1 MSVITLIPSASLS
14 AFLLEG
20 SNASA
25 LPLPQGMEK
34 MPARPTSTFFAK
46 VVSALVKKV
55 YQAKSVKVTHA
66 CVLGDSSPITFKVI
80 FKSLGDI
87 CFYTSTD
94 DYLPRIF
101 ERKLKS
107 ALASKESVAPLYS
120 EKKEVKVTSSLPH
133 YMMATAASKQHQ
145 PSVKKEEEEK
155 KKLPKENGDEKKP
168 SPVRERN
175 GVFPHYLMAT
185 AASMAKQQPC
195 VKKDEE
201 KMEEKRRVVSVP
213 CVKKEKMEAGIPS
226 YMRSTASSRAMDQTR
241 PLKKEEKRLAPSCAM
256 KGETRG
262 KAVPH
267 YLQSTASSR
276 AKEVTQKK
284 EEKKMVVPLHDSV
297 PIHPSMAKKASHEV
311 KGTLQEEEKRRPLY
325 LATTASMRAMTLPTK
340 KYVKRESRL
349 PPRMMLKKHG
359 VVPSV
364 LAEEKEQEGAVPAA
378 PEETAGL
385 SQNPAP
391 NEVAAVEKQKETTIP
406 SSQVKEEEEKPVKS
420 SLEGSTSGTQ
430 KSSISTSPD
439 RAVSLPAKKE
449 EEKKKATPVI
459 KASPCVAIKKASTNP
474 PTKILTFVTCRRG
487 GDVSASSDEELDREL
502 LALSH
507 KDNPCPCERE

>member
-101 ERKLKS
+101 ERKLKL
-107 ALASKESVAPLYS
+107 ALTSKEGVAPLYS

-155 KKLPKENGDEKKP
+155 KKLPKENGDEKKS
-168 SPVRERN
+168 SPVRERS

-195 VKKDEE
+195 VKKDE
-201 KMEEKRRVVSVP
+201 KKTEEKKRVTTVP
-213 CVKKEKMEAGIPS
+213 CVEKEKMEAGIPS

-241 PLKKEEKRLAPSCAM
+241 PLKKEEKRLMSSCVM
-256 KGETRG
+256 KKEMRREGE
-262 KAVPH
+262 APH
-267 YLQSTASSR
+267 YLKPTAASL
-276 AKEVTQKK
+276 ALNQMTQKK

-297 PIHPSMAKKASHEV
+297 SIHPSMAKKASHEV
-311 KGTLQEEEKRRPLY
+311 KETSQEEEKRRPLY
-325 LATTASMRAMTLPTK
+325 LSTTASMRAKTLPTK

-406 SSQVKEEEEKPVKS
+406 SSQEEEKPVKS

-459 KASPCVAIKKASTNP
+459 KTSPCVAIKKASTNP

-487 GDVSASSDEELDREL
+487 GDASTSSDEELDREL
-502 LALSH
+502 LAFSH

>member
-1 MSVITLIPSASLS
+1 
-14 AFLLEG
+14 
-20 SNASA
+20 
-25 LPLPQGMEK
+25 
-34 MPARPTSTFFAK
+34 
-46 VVSALVKKV
+46 
-55 YQAKSVKVTHA
+55 
-66 CVLGDSSPITFKVI
+66 
-80 FKSLGDI
+80 
-87 CFYTSTD
+87 
-94 DYLPRIF
+94 
-101 ERKLKS
+101 
-107 ALASKESVAPLYS
+107 
-120 EKKEVKVTSSLPH
+120 
-133 YMMATAASKQHQ
+133 
-145 PSVKKEEEEK
+145 
-155 KKLPKENGDEKKP
+155 
-168 SPVRERN
+168 
-175 GVFPHYLMAT
+175 
-185 AASMAKQQPC
+185 
-195 VKKDEE
+195 
-201 KMEEKRRVVSVP
+201 
-213 CVKKEKMEAGIPS
+213 
-226 YMRSTASSRAMDQTR
+226 
-241 PLKKEEKRLAPSCAM
+241 M

-284 EEKKMVVPLHDSV
+284 EEKKMVVPLRKLYVKSDDPDDSV
-297 PIHPSMAKKASHEV
+297 SIHPSMAKKTSHEV
-311 KGTLQEEEKRRPLY
+311 KGTSQEEEKRRPLY

-378 PEETAGL
+378 PEETAVL

-406 SSQVKEEEEKPVKS
+406 VSVDRGGDVESPQEEEKLVKS

-459 KASPCVAIKKASTNP
+459 SSVYHSF
-474 PTKILTFVTCRRG
+474 LT
-487 GDVSASSDEELDREL
+487 E
-502 LALSH
+502 
-507 KDNPCPCERE
+507 

>member
-120 EKKEVKVTSSLPH
+120 EKKEVKVSSSLPH
-133 YMMATAASKQHQ
+133 YMI
-145 PSVKKEEEEK
+145 
-155 KKLPKENGDEKKP
+155 
-168 SPVRERN
+168 
-175 GVFPHYLMAT
+175 AT

-195 VKKDEE
+195 VKKDEK

-213 CVKKEKMEAGIPS
+213 CVEKEKMEAGIPS

-241 PLKKEEKRLAPSCAM
+241 PLKKDEKRIVPSCAM

-276 AKEVTQKK
+276 AKEVTLKK

-340 KYVKRESRL
+340 QYVKRESRL

-378 PEETAGL
+378 PEETAVL

-391 NEVAAVEKQKETTIP
+391 NEVTAVEKQKETTIP
-406 SSQVKEEEEKPVKS
+406 SPQVKEEEEKPVKS

-459 KASPCVAIKKASTNP
+459 
-474 PTKILTFVTCRRG
+474 
-487 GDVSASSDEELDREL
+487 SSLYRSFLME
-502 LALSH
+502 
-507 KDNPCPCERE
+507 